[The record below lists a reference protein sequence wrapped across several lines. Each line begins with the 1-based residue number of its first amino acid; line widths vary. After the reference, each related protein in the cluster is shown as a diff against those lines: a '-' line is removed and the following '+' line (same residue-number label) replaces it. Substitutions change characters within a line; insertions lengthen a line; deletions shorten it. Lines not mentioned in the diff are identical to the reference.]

1 MLQLTQGDFMT
12 RIVNLSDNVSMQT
25 VIALTRNGD
34 EVVIEE
40 NGEPLARLLPIQ
52 RPEKKERVLG
62 LREGQV
68 WISDDFDEPL
78 PDSFWL
84 GEEE

>member
-1 MLQLTQGDFMT
+1 MTKTVSISEAQTQLPG
-12 RIVNLSDNVSMQT
+12 LL
-25 VIALTRNGD
+25 ALARDNGD
-34 EVVIEE
+34 EIIIEE
-40 NGEPLARLLPIQ
+40 NGEPSARLIPIQ
-52 RPEKKERVLG
+52 KPERKKRILG

-68 WISDDFDEPL
+68 WTSDDFDEEL

>member
-1 MLQLTQGDFMT
+1 
-12 RIVNLSDNVSMQT
+12 MQT

-84 GEEE
+84 GEEEWIYTSHG

>member
-1 MLQLTQGDFMT
+1 MTKTVSISEAQSQLQGL
-12 RIVNLSDNVSMQT
+12 L
-25 VIALTRNGD
+25 ALTRNGD
-34 EVVIEE
+34 EVIIEE
-40 NGEPLARLLPIQ
+40 NGEPLARLVPIEKFEPKQ
-52 RPEKKERVLG
+52 RILG

-68 WISDDFDEPL
+68 WTSDDFDDEL